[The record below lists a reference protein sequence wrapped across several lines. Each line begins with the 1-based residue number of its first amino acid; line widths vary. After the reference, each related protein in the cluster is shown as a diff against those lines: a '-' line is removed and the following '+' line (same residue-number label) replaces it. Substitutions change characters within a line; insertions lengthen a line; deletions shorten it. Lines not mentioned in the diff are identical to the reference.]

1 MISRTFLFSKCI
13 KTDEGRISFHETLF
27 SYGNAVQTLRN
38 TILVSIFVGGSAFQY
53 GFLFLNTPTT
63 SAREQARA
71 LILSTLL
78 FSSFLCWAGTIRYAN
93 HLAFSIGALDFKIK
107 EVELREKQEKERAD
121 NLRDGHLE
129 AGQELEIPTSDVC
142 CVDRSTDPFSLCH
155 VPTNSKKR
163 TVAEIMDG
171 LNELSVSMS
180 SSFSLGFRFLFVSI
194 PFAFYAAG
202 PVALIIASGVILIFL
217 FDIDH
222 VQKSTY
228 SVMAGFVK
236 LKKVP

>member
-1 MISRTFLFSKCI
+1 M
-13 KTDEGRISFHETLF
+13 
-27 SYGNAVQTLRN
+27 
-38 TILVSIFVGGSAFQY
+38 
-53 GFLFLNTPTT
+53 
-63 SAREQARA
+63 
-71 LILSTLL
+71 
-78 FSSFLCWAGTIRYAN
+78 
-93 HLAFSIGALDFKIK
+93 
-107 EVELREKQEKERAD
+107 REKLEKEKAD
-121 NLRDGHLE
+121 NLRDGNLE
-129 AGQELEIPTSDVC
+129 EGHGLETPNQDVC
-142 CVDRSTDPFSLCH
+142 CLDRSTDPFSLCH
-155 VPTNSKKR
+155 VPSNSKKR

-202 PVALIIASGVILIFL
+202 PIALIIASGVILVFL

-236 LKKVP
+236 LKKVT